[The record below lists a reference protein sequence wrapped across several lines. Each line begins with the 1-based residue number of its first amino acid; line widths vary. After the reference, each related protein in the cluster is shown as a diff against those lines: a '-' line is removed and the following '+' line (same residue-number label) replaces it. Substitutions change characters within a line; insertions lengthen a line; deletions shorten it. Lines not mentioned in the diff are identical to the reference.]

1 MVVSLIQFSLISSI
15 GCVFTRGSAS
25 LTVVRAARAASARSI
40 ATNLTGPSRRLHV
53 PLTPPTT
60 SHASCHLLPA
70 GHGFHLELLLPSVPW
85 RTYSSWRGTSNRFEN
100 CVISSTMVRLGGGI
114 GGGREQTR
122 RHVFR
127 EARLERKGR
136 QEGG

>member
-40 ATNLTGPSRRLHV
+40 ATNLTGPS
-53 PLTPPTT
+53 
-60 SHASCHLLPA
+60 
-70 GHGFHLELLLPSVPW
+70 
-85 RTYSSWRGTSNRFEN
+85 NRFEN